1 MPKSRKFRKD
11 YKIEFELDPMRDV
24 PFTKLEKVLPKP
36 KTMVYYYQKNHG
48 KNREPS
54 IVIFN
59 QKIQGRSKKM
69 GGMRRSISEKYNK
82 TMKRRVKKTRRN
94 IHKKYKKAMMGGVNT
109 PPSTRPSTP
118 PLRFNLFDFLI
129 HKHLPDNNLFQKKR
143 LKQRMKIKKRVLIY
157 FHKLLKTQSFPNL
170 LNSNIRNHH
179 QGLVAE

>member
-36 KTMVYYYQKNHG
+36 KTMIYYYQKNHG

-69 GGMRRSISEKYNK
+69 AGMRRSISEKYNK
-82 TMKRRVKKTRRN
+82 TMKTRVKKTRRN
-94 IHKKYKKAMMGGVNT
+94 RSNKYKKRMRGGVNT

-118 PLRFNLFDFLI
+118 PLRFNI
-129 HKHLPDNNLFQKKR
+129 VRLPDPQTPPHKPVAKKTIETKDENKKEGTNLF
-143 LKQRMKIKKRVLIY
+143 
-157 FHKLLKTQSFPNL
+157 P
-170 LNSNIRNHH
+170 
-179 QGLVAE
+179 